1 MPDDSL
7 IDEMR
12 EALRGDRERAEHR
25 HQGAAAPLAT
35 DPAAPAEL
43 EPAEGAWTTV
53 APEPRVEPQPAEAA
67 ESAPPPVTA
76 LEDPAPRGLL
86 ARLALFRP
94 RR

>member
-53 APEPRVEPQPAEAA
+53 RARAACGTPAG
-67 ESAPPPVTA
+67 
-76 LEDPAPRGLL
+76 RG
-86 ARLALFRP
+86 R
-94 RR
+94 